1 MAKQIKR
8 TDIVE
13 KDIFKNLIDSADAS
27 ISKLKLMND
36 QFVVMAKTIKSSM
49 KTAKFDTTKE
59 LNEFIKATKNATT
72 LTKDQVKVMQ
82 ELEKANV
89 LKSKAQQELIRVEK
103 EQLKLQDQA
112 IKSARTKL
120 TDDEKQEKIN
130 IRKQKSIDD
139 EANAYKRLEKNTR
152 DLKNQSKQLGAT
164 LLELERDGKKNT
176 KEFTDLERKFRDVTR
191 QAQTGDHALKKLDKT
206 VGDNFR
212 NVGNYSSGLDKLRS
226 GLGALGIAF
235 GIGTIVRDVTKT
247 LTSFDEES
255 ANISK
260 TLGVTIEEAR
270 LLSEQLLKIDTRTS
284 IEDLQKIAVIGG
296 QLGIAKK
303 EIVGF
308 TESIDKLNVA
318 LGDEFTGGAEEIT
331 SVVGGLRNI
340 FSDVKSDDVS
350 KDLLHIGNAL
360 NVLGAE
366 GAATAPIMADFAG
379 RIGGIGIPLGLSTGQ
394 VLGLSSTLQ
403 ELNVSAE
410 RGGTAVGAIL
420 KKMANDTEGFSKLA
434 GMSTKDFANMVNTD
448 LMGAFTKVIEG
459 SRKFK
464 GDAVGLSGALDKL
477 HLNGSG
483 ASEVF
488 LKLADNTDLLRTRTE
503 QGTKSLKEEASVL
516 DEFGKKNETLQA
528 KFDKLGKAWDTYV
541 LGINS
546 AGNAT
551 GIFGKSVD
559 FLANNLGTIISVISK
574 LAIGYIGLIAYQ
586 NIIIIKN
593 KLAGKSFAD
602 LTNWMKNAL
611 TATKKLEEGQE
622 QAGKGARA
630 FGTALKT
637 IGFAIAID
645 LAIQLAQHM
654 YDVASG
660 TAEARRQKDLLDAS
674 NERASKS
681 TDMILDKERNA
692 LDENLRKLDL
702 LYRAKTKNAKSQ
714 KEIDA
719 VEKERLSAITKAT
732 ADSQAGIQKQI
743 DFKQKEV
750 NYYKELD
757 VRLQKAKK
765 DYEAVK
771 GKRDGTFDWGTTKQ
785 DAAKKALDA
794 INSERDNLLK
804 LAGAYKD
811 LSGGAPESVK
821 SLMRDKEFSAID
833 EQFRKELELLT
844 KGQTEYNNALEE
856 AKMVELEQA
865 TKDYSITVED
875 NSKKIKT
882 NTKNTKDNNV
892 EVKILDTTF
901 KEINKTLSEQASLL
915 NELDN
920 IYKNRTIDLKTEE
933 IKSEYDKQIINAE
946 TTGKSNVV
954 LLEKLLDEEKEL
966 KKKQAEGNLKF
977 KLDQLEK
984 EYQALVDEKQ
994 KELDLEKKTLLAQEG
1009 ITPAA
1014 KEKIEANYL
1023 IKQKELNAELLI
1035 SHKDMET
1042 KKTIATEN
1050 ASNEVLAIATD
1061 KNEKYIKLSD
1071 EIYEAQAKN
1080 NEKIVDTTKITTDE
1094 ELAKRKQFYEDMNKL
1109 AQMSADYFIKQ
1120 SNKKITQAEKE
1131 IEALTTQKNFLEQ
1144 LAVNGNITAEKSL
1157 AQNDKLTAE
1166 ANKKKAKEIKKQERI
1181 KLAESVFTSYTANV
1195 ANNEKNPIIKTIG
1208 DISVLTAFINSL
1220 PTFYTGT
1227 ERTVGESLGM
1237 PQLSGRDGHIVRV
1250 DGSEKI
1256 LNPTLSKMTGNMTT
1270 LEIAQ
1275 LAEDKLRGKIMSKG
1289 GTSIQLL
1296 ETNYS
1301 NDVIVEKLDQLN
1313 NTILNKPEM
1322 NVEVGEILG
1331 GVMHVVES
1339 TKNTRQTVRNIT
1351 RFS

>member
-72 LTKDQVKVMQ
+72 VSKEQVKVMQ
-82 ELEKANV
+82 ELEKANA
-89 LKSKAQQELIRVEK
+89 LKAKAQQELIRVEK

-130 IRKQKSIDD
+130 ARKQKSIDD

-191 QAQTGDHALKKLDKT
+191 QAQVGDHALKKLDKT

-296 QLGIAKK
+296 QLGIAKND
-303 EIVGF
+303 IIGF

-331 SVVGGLRNI
+331 SVVGGLRNV
-340 FSDVKSDDVS
+340 FSDIKSDDVS

-366 GAATAPIMADFAG
+366 GSATSPVMADFAS

-394 VLGLSSTLQ
+394 VLGLSATLQ
-403 ELNVSAE
+403 ELNVNAE
-410 RGGTAVGAIL
+410 RGGTAVGTIL

-434 GMSTKDFANMVNTD
+434 GMSTKDFADLVNTD
-448 LMGAFTKVIEG
+448 LMGAFTKVVEG
-459 SRKFK
+459 TKQFK
-464 GDAVGLSGALDKL
+464 GNAVGLSGALDKL

-488 LKLADNTDLLRTRTE
+488 LKLADNTDLLRLRTD

-574 LAIGYIGLIAYQ
+574 LAIGYAGLIAYQ

-593 KLAGKSFAD
+593 KLAGKSFSD

-622 QAGKGARA
+622 QASSSAKA

-645 LAIQLAQHM
+645 LALELASTM
-654 YDVASG
+654 YKIVTGTALAENALKMYEKTRKDLQEKRKYEKDNLFKSLSG
-660 TAEARRQKDLLDAS
+660 TKEYADREIS
-674 NERASKS
+674 
-681 TDMILDKERNA
+681 ILKETQKERIKNGESAVKVNKETQEAIAKINAKTRQTIVGGDAFLGTRSEQAQRSIQGYRSEINA
-692 LDENLRKLDL
+692 LNSDIVAL
-702 LYRAKTKNAKSQ
+702 Q
-714 KEIDA
+714 MI
-719 VEKERLSAITKAT
+719 EKETGANR
-732 ADSQAGIQKQI
+732 QAGIINDRNSIIKYQEKIKGLQDEI
-743 DFKQKEV
+743 
-750 NYYKELD
+750 D
-757 VRLQKAKK
+757 VR
-765 DYEAVK
+765 
-771 GKRDGTFDWGTTKQ
+771 TT
-785 DAAKKALDA
+785 
-794 INSERDNLLK
+794 
-804 LAGAYKD
+804 
-811 LSGGAPESVK
+811 LSK
-821 SLMRDKEFSAID
+821 SLEEGNK
-833 EQFRKELELLT
+833 LLT
-844 KGQTEYNNALEE
+844 QNEE
-856 AKMVELEQA
+856 
-865 TKDYSITVED
+865 
-875 NSKKIKT
+875 KIKNIPT
-882 NTKNTKDNNV
+882 LTGNGKGAV
-892 EVKILDTTF
+892 IQLDTTF
-901 KEINKTLSEQASLL
+901 KDLNTTISEQISLL

-920 IYKNRTIDLKTEE
+920 IYKNRAIDLKVDEV
-933 IKSEYDKQIINAE
+933 KAEYDKQIKLAE
-946 TTGKSNVV
+946 ETGVANVDLMEQ
-954 LLEKLLDEEKEL
+954 LLQEETNL
-966 KKKQAEGNLKF
+966 KKKQAEDNLNF
-977 KLDQLEK
+977 KIDQLQK
-984 EYQALVDEKQ
+984 EYDALVTEKQ
-994 KELDLEKKTLLAQEG
+994 KELDLEKATLLGQKG
-1009 ITPAA
+1009 ITPQA
-1014 KEKIEANYL
+1014 KKTIEANYL
-1023 IKQKELNAELLI
+1023 VKQKELDALLLI
-1035 SHKDMET
+1035 SHEELET
-1042 KKTIATEN
+1042 KKTIATEKT
-1050 ASNEVLAIATD
+1050 ADEILSIEKD
-1061 KNEKYIKLSD
+1061 KNDQVNELND
-1071 EIYEAQAKN
+1071 GVYEALLRWIEKMKGAKEEDVN
-1080 NEKIVDTTKITTDE
+1080 SDKAINDEKLANTKQ
-1094 ELAKRKQFYEDMNKL
+1094 LFEDMNKL
-1109 AQMSADYFIKQ
+1109 AQMSATYFIKQ
-1120 SNKKITQAEKE
+1120 SDKRITQIDKE
-1131 IEALTTQKNFLEQ
+1131 LDALNTQKNFLEQ
-1144 LAVNGNITAEKSL
+1144 MAVNGNITAEKSL

-1166 ANKKKAKEIKKQERI
+1166 QNKKKAKEIKKQERI

-1195 ANNEKNPIIKTIG
+1195 ANNEKSPIVKTIS

-1227 ERTVGESLGM
+1227 ERTVGESLGK

>member
-8 TDIVE
+8 VDIVE

-36 QFVVMAKTIKSSM
+36 QFVLMAKTIKSSM

-59 LNEFIKATKNATT
+59 LNEFIKATKSATT
-72 LTKDQVKVMQ
+72 VSKEQAQVMQ
-82 ELEKANV
+82 ELEKANA
-89 LKSKAQQELIRVEK
+89 LKAKAQQELIRVEK

-130 IRKQKSIDD
+130 ARKQKSIDD

-152 DLKNQSKQLGAT
+152 DLKNQSKQLGAE

-176 KEFTDLERKFRDVTR
+176 KEFTNLERKFKDVTR
-191 QAQTGDHALKKLDKT
+191 QAQAGDQTLKRLDKT

-331 SVVGGLRNI
+331 SVVGGLRNV
-340 FSDVKSDDVS
+340 FSDIKSDDVS

-366 GAATAPIMADFAG
+366 GSATSPVMADFAS

-394 VLGLSSTLQ
+394 VLGLSATLQ
-403 ELNVSAE
+403 ELNVNAE
-410 RGGTAVGAIL
+410 RGGTAVGTIL
-420 KKMANDTEGFSKLA
+420 KKMANDTEGFSQLA
-434 GMSTKDFANMVNTD
+434 GMSTKAFADLVNTD
-448 LMGAFTKVIEG
+448 LMGAFTKVVEG
-459 SRKFK
+459 TRQFK
-464 GDAVGLSGALDKL
+464 GNAVGLSGALDKL

-503 QGTKSLKEEASVL
+503 QGTKSLKEEASIL

-574 LAIGYIGLIAYQ
+574 LAIGYAALIAYQ

-593 KLAGKSFAD
+593 KLAGKSFSD

-622 QAGKGARA
+622 QAGRGAKA
-630 FGTALKT
+630 FGTALKS
-637 IGFAIAID
+637 IGFAIVLD
-645 LAIQLAQHM
+645 LLIEITKAL

-660 TAEARRQKDLLDAS
+660 AAQAREDMGRLEKASDTAMKSSQKNIDLIKQRQSLANAQLSRDLKEQKINQDEFNKSVLKNSQLTQEQLKAKIKASETQKAIYQKDLQLAKNNQADEKRAMADGTMDLNKTFDERKRLADKNKIKGDKSLLFGIETGERDVAS
-674 NERASKS
+674 SV
-681 TDMILDKERNA
+681 
-692 LDENLRKLDL
+692 DL
-702 LYRAKTKNAKSQ
+702 IAQLTANIKSQ
-714 KEIDA
+714 DVVLKEY
-719 VEKERLSAITKAT
+719 
-732 ADSQAGIQKQI
+732 
-743 DFKQKEV
+743 
-750 NYYKELD
+750 N
-757 VRLQKAKK
+757 
-765 DYEAVK
+765 
-771 GKRDGTFDWGTTKQ
+771 
-785 DAAKKALDA
+785 KAL
-794 INSERDNLLK
+794 NEN
-804 LAGAYKD
+804 
-811 LSGGAPESVK
+811 
-821 SLMRDKEFSAID
+821 
-833 EQFRKELELLT
+833 
-844 KGQTEYNNALEE
+844 TEE
-856 AKMVELEQA
+856 V
-865 TKDYSITVED
+865 
-875 NSKKIKT
+875 
-882 NTKNTKDNNV
+882 KDNNS
-892 EVKILDTTF
+892 ELIANNLETKESTKSKNENKISVRELDTTF
-901 KEINKTLSEQASLL
+901 KDLNATISEQADLL
-915 NELDN
+915 NELDA
-920 IYKNRTIDLKTEE
+920 IYKNREIDLKVDEV
-933 IKSEYDKQIINAE
+933 KAEYDKQIALAE
-946 TTGKSNVV
+946 ETGVANVD
-954 LLEKLLDEEKEL
+954 LLEQLLQEETNL
-966 KKKQAEGNLKF
+966 KKKQAEDNLNF
-977 KLDQLEK
+977 KIDQLQK
-984 EYQALVDEKQ
+984 EYDALVAEKQ
-994 KELDLEKKTLLAQEG
+994 KELDLEKATLLGQKG
-1009 ITPAA
+1009 ITPEA
-1014 KEKIEANYL
+1014 KKTIESNYL
-1023 IKQKELNAELLI
+1023 VKQKELDALLLI
-1035 SHKDMET
+1035 SHEELES
-1042 KKTIATEN
+1042 KKTIATEKT
-1050 ASNEVLAIATD
+1050 ADEILSIEKD
-1061 KNEKYIKLSD
+1061 KNDQVNQLND
-1071 EIYEAQAKN
+1071 GVYEALLRWIEKMKGAKEDEVDSDKAIN
-1080 NEKIVDTTKITTDE
+1080 DKKVENTKQMFNDLNKI
-1094 ELAKRKQFYEDMNKL
+1094 
-1109 AQMSADYFIKQ
+1109 AQMSATYFLKQ
-1120 SNKKITQAEKE
+1120 SEKKISQLDKE
-1131 IEALTTQKNFLEQ
+1131 LDALNTQKNFLEQ
-1144 LAVNGNITAEKSL
+1144 MAVNGNITAEKSL

-1195 ANNEKNPIIKTIG
+1195 ANNEKSPIIKTIS

-1227 ERTVGESLGM
+1227 ERTVGESLGK